1 MYLQNIKLFYPLLIK
16 DSIEIIALS
25 IICYWFLRWLA
36 TDKQQPLTAYFYAYT
51 FFWGVCYLAQL
62 NTLVSLLE
70 HAFPA
75 VLMFFMLIHQK
86 TLQKNFIH
94 LTKIIPAKKAR
105 SDWLQEII
113 RFCLQAE
120 TDLYFLVEHKQSL
133 HDLIAINTPMQ
144 AQINCELLQF
154 LHHSSDLDPQQYIII
169 DTRGT
174 LHGLH
179 VQWQKPLALSDLDRN
194 ELTKASYYLM
204 QTDAFMLHYNYEQRL
219 FAIVMRDTIYN
230 NLTTAQVLQSITHYL
245 ADQPKKGNHEKSYSD
260 QNQRQ
265 PHA

>member
-1 MYLQNIKLFYPLLIK
+1 MHLNNLNLFYPLLIK
-16 DSIEIIALS
+16 DGIEIIALS

-36 TDKQQPLTAYFYAYT
+36 TDKQQPLTVYFYAYA
-51 FFWGVCYLAQL
+51 FFWGVCCLAQL

-70 HAFPA
+70 NTFAT
-75 VLMFFMLIHQK
+75 VLMLFMLVHQK
-86 TLQKNFIH
+86 TLQKNFIS
-94 LTKIIPAKKAR
+94 LCKIKPAQKAQ

-120 TDLYFLVEHKQSL
+120 TDLFFLVEHKQSL
-133 HDLIAINTPMQ
+133 HDLVTINTPMQ

-154 LHHSSDLDPQQYIII
+154 LHHSSDLDPRKYIII
-169 DTRGT
+169 DTHGT

-179 VQWQKPLALSDLDRN
+179 VQWQKPLALTDLDEN
-194 ELTKASYYLM
+194 ELAKASYYLM

-230 NLTTAQVLQSITHYL
+230 NLTTAQVLQSVTHYL
-245 ADQPKKGNHEKSYSD
+245 ADQPKKGNHEKSYSCK
-260 QNQRQ
+260 NKRQ